1 MAFATIDVTKGIT
14 GTIPVAN
21 GGTGLASGTIG
32 QFLKFTGTT
41 TLASAADNGK
51 ILQAV
56 SATYAT
62 EVSTT
67 DSSSWTDSGLTLNIT
82 PSATSSKVLFIISQ
96 SAFVT
101 RASTL
106 ARGLYR
112 VLRGSTTV
120 YDSANWSINMQQSGT
135 DLSHSTMLVF
145 SGLDSPSSTSA
156 LTYKSQMLPDSS
168 TTMKSQQSNHPSTI
182 TLLEVGA

>member
-14 GTIPVAN
+14 GVTPVAN
-21 GGTGLASGTIG
+21 GGTGATSY
-32 QFLKFTGTT
+32 
-41 TLASAADNGK
+41 APGK

-62 EVSTT
+62 QVSST
-67 DSSSWTDSGLTLNIT
+67 DSSSWTDTGLSLAIT
-82 PSATSSKVLFIISQ
+82 PSATSSKVLFILSQ
-96 SAFVT
+96 QGFVT
-101 RASTL
+101 RSSSL
-106 ARGLYR
+106 ARGIFR

-120 YDSANWSINMQQSGT
+120 FDSANFTINMQQTGS
-135 DLSHSTMLVF
+135 DLSHSTMLSF

-156 LTYKSQMLPDSS
+156 LTYKSQILPEAS
-168 TTMKSQQSNHPSTI
+168 TTMMAQQNNHPSTI

>member
-1 MAFATIDVTKGIT
+1 MPFTTLDLSKQSGTSLPSSIT
-14 GTIPVAN
+14 S
-21 GGTGLASGTIG
+21 ASGLST
-32 QFLKFTGTT
+32 
-41 TLASAADNGK
+41 GK
-51 ILQAV
+51 ILQVV

-62 EVSTT
+62 EVSST
-67 DSSSWTDSGLTLNIT
+67 DSSSWTDTGLSLAIT

-96 SAFVT
+96 NAFVT
-101 RASTL
+101 RSSTL

-156 LTYKSQMLPDSS
+156 LTFKTQMLPDSS